1 MILWL
6 SRIFWKDFLSICDSL
21 KLNWIYSCYSNN
33 LVLSSSNIE
42 RGGTY
47 NFVLVIVSFIAMK
60 AGAQKILQRLLTKIV
75 NMFVL
80 NALFQI
86 ELEINLHNSFLW
98 VDAINRYMFLLLKL
112 GLSCAAMRESNLIY
126 CCWEIWGA

>member
-60 AGAQKILQRLLTKIV
+60 AGAQKILQRLLTKMV

-112 GLSCAAMRESNLIY
+112 RLSCAAMRESNLIY